1 MLFEPLLSYVVDIP
15 THIISVSPLLCNNHL
30 SIDEAAER
38 TQMRA
43 DAIRQ
48 VAMGLAAASS
58 SSAQRAGI
66 TDPGLQQQYRDAI
79 LNTSSSPFLQGF
91 ASRDSSFGQQ
101 QSSMYSSAAAE
112 GTGPPLP
119 GVVGDDANFRE
130 QVYMAAARMQ
140 MQQPQEAQAKSSGR
154 TQEAAKSSPKSSPKR
169 KRLPTSSSKAKSS
182 SHKKSGA
189 SPSLPKAPL
198 VLPTKKAQ
206 GKVKCEEGDG
216 IPSGK
221 PKPVKHVYHDYSAV
235 PDCEEFTRKKTGGV
249 SMPFPDKLMDM
260 LDKESVLH
268 PDIISWCSHGR
279 AFIVRKPKVFTSDI
293 MGEYFKQSKLTSFQR
308 QLNLYGFRRITQGPD
323 ASAYYH
329 ELFLRGRPQLCMRM
343 QRQKV
348 KGTGHKQ
355 PTDVST
361 EPNFYAMPKL
371 EGESEGKTVAME
383 EVAVSVGAGDNTS
396 LPSLFLLGQSNSNPP
411 PPYAPPDGQLNA
423 QYPLSYLNSP
433 GIQAATMLRRLS
445 ASNVNAPP
453 FSLSAGSTYQD
464 TNTAGTTTF
473 QPSAISESC
482 ALANAAASAM
492 TSLGN
497 DESDHGSVASKTHS
511 TKEGTKMEYV

>member
-1 MLFEPLLSYVVDIP
+1 MYILP
-15 THIISVSPLLCNNHL
+15 SP
-30 SIDEAAER
+30 STDEAAER

-58 SSAQRAGI
+58 SSAHQAGK

-79 LNTSSSPFLQGF
+79 LKTSSSPFFQGF
-91 ASRDSSFGQQ
+91 ASSDSSIGQQ
-101 QSSMYSSAAAE
+101 QPSMYSSAAAE
-112 GTGPPLP
+112 DTAPPPLP
-119 GVVGDDANFRE
+119 AVVGDDANFRE

-140 MQQPQEAQAKSSGR
+140 MEQAQEAIHGR

-182 SHKKSGA
+182 SRKKSGV

-198 VLPTKKAQ
+198 VLPTKNAQ
-206 GKVKCEEGDG
+206 GKATDEEGDG
-216 IPSGK
+216 QLPSDK
-221 PKPVKHVYHDYSAV
+221 PKPIKHVYHDYSAV

-249 SMPFPDKLMDM
+249 SMPFPDKLMDL
-260 LDKESVLH
+260 LDKESIQH

-279 AFIVRKPKVFTSDI
+279 AFIVRQPKVFSSDI
-293 MGEYFKQSKLTSFQR
+293 MGEYFKQTRFTSFQR

-355 PTDVST
+355 PSDIST
-361 EPNFYAMPKL
+361 EPNFYSMPKL
-371 EGESEGKTVAME
+371 EGDSDGKTVAME
-383 EVAVSVGAGDNTS
+383 EVAVSLGADKS
-396 LPSLFLLGQSNSNPP
+396 MPSLFLLGQSNSNHP
-411 PPYAPPDGQLNA
+411 PPYAPPDGQL
-423 QYPLSYLNSP
+423 LNSP
-433 GIQAATMLRRLS
+433 GIQAATMLRGLS

-453 FSLSAGSTYQD
+453 FSIGESAMAGASAYQD
-464 TNTAGTTTF
+464 TSTDTTTF
-473 QPSAISESC
+473 QSTTILESC
-482 ALANAAASAM
+482 ALANAAASSAM
-492 TSLGN
+492 TSSRN
-497 DESDHGSVASKTHS
+497 DESELTSK